1 MSSET
6 NQVAVEPT
14 SQMSAETQTP
24 ETTSTALTPETVVTD
39 WKANLSDE
47 IRADKSLENIKD
59 IEGLAKSYVHAQK
72 LVGSDKIPVPNKFAT
87 EKDWDAVYEKLG
99 RPADATGYKYDLPE
113 DKNLDAEALN
123 NFSTQAHKLGL
134 LPGQANGVVQ
144 FYNEAMSKVQQEQ
157 DNVAVAARE
166 ASTSELKKEWGQAY
180 DQKVSQ
186 AANLAQSVGA
196 NELLNANMADGTK
209 LGDHPVMIKAFA
221 QLAGKM
227 GEDSITQSSGPTYQ
241 TPAQLEKDIGELT
254 APNSA
259 YWDKNHPNH
268 KIAVAEVLALREQ
281 KNSV

>member
-14 SQMSAETQTP
+14 SQVSAETQT
-24 ETTSTALTPETVVTD
+24 TTLTPETVITD

-87 EKDWDAVYEKLG
+87 DKDWDAVYEKLG
-99 RPADATGYKYDLPE
+99 RPADAAGYKYDLPE
-113 DKNLDAEALN
+113 DQKIDEASLK
-123 NFSTQAHKLGL
+123 NFSDQAHKLGL
-134 LPGQANGVVQ
+134 LPGQANGMVK
-144 FYNEAMSKVQQEQ
+144 FYNEMTAASLQEQ
-157 DNVAVAARE
+157 DSVAVAARE

-254 APNSA
+254 MPGSA
-259 YWDKNHPNH
+259 YWDKTHPNH
-268 KIAVAEVLALREQ
+268 KLAVEEVLALREK
-281 KNSV
+281 KNQV

>member
-14 SQMSAETQTP
+14 SQVSEETQT
-24 ETTSTALTPETVVTD
+24 TTLTPETVVTD
-39 WKANLSDE
+39 WKASLSDE

-87 EKDWDAVYEKLG
+87 DKDWDAVYEKLG

-113 DKNLDAEALN
+113 DQNLDTEALN
-123 NFSTQAHKLGL
+123 SFSDQAHKLGL
-134 LPGQANGVVQ
+134 LPGQANGIVK
-144 FYNEAMSKVQQEQ
+144 FYNEMTANSMQEAEST
-157 DNVAVAARE
+157 AVAARE
-166 ASTSELKKEWGQAY
+166 ASSTELKKEWGQAF
-180 DQKVSQ
+180 DQKISQ

-196 NELLNANMADGTK
+196 NELFNSQMADGTK
-209 LGDHPVMIKAFA
+209 LGDHPVLIKAFA
-221 QLAGKM
+221 QLAAQM
-227 GEDSITQSSGPTYQ
+227 GEDNITQSSGPAFQ
-241 TPAQLEKDIGELT
+241 TPAQLDKEIGELT
-254 APNSA
+254 MPGSA

-268 KIAVAEVLALREQ
+268 QLAVEEVLALREK

>member
-14 SQMSAETQTP
+14 SQVSAETQT
-24 ETTSTALTPETVVTD
+24 TTLTPETVVTD
-39 WKANLSDE
+39 WKASLSDE

-113 DKNLDAEALN
+113 DQNLDTEALN

-134 LPGQANGVVQ
+134 LPGQANGVVK
-144 FYNEAMSKVQQEQ
+144 FYNEAMGKIQQDAEST
-157 DNVAVAARE
+157 AVAARE
-166 ASTSELKKEWGQAY
+166 ASSTELKKEWGQAY

-268 KIAVAEVLALREQ
+268 KIAVEEVLALREQ

>member
-14 SQMSAETQTP
+14 SQVSAETQT
-24 ETTSTALTPETVVTD
+24 TTLTPETVITD

-209 LGDHPVMIKAFA
+209 LGDHPIMIKAFA

-227 GEDSITQSSGPTYQ
+227 GEDSITQSSGPTFQ

-254 APNSA
+254 MPGSA
-259 YWDKNHPNH
+259 YWDKSHPNH
-268 KIAVAEVLALREQ
+268 KLAVEEVLALREK
-281 KNSV
+281 KNQV